1 MRFPPSESWRKKDKG
16 WRENTEKY
24 TAHLLD
30 AATRY
35 LSCWVI
41 NSGQRVYKIHF
52 HCRIS
57 LLETVLGGRH
67 TEPMRVLDLD
77 RTESQRTRRPDL
89 VPLPFIPP
97 RRIVGSGRST
107 PTL

>member
-16 WRENTEKY
+16 WRENTEN
-24 TAHLLD
+24 